1 MTSSALLVLR
11 LIICWPVKKCED
23 DVSQKLVTRN
33 NKALKNY
40 KFKRENEIPYH
51 HHHWNSFFS
60 SLKVEV
66 KVENFCSLAA
76 GYPAAF
82 LHIIMGGF
90 HLHLLIFLSY
100 SSPSPN
106 VSTTPLRKWGF
117 WQCLPFS
124 LTTLRGKHC
133 RNPIAVMG
141 VAVCLVLVY
150 RMTLVES
157 IFWNPA
163 EVIISPK
170 FQNCL
175 IRGVN

>member
-1 MTSSALLVLR
+1 MTSSAVLVLR

-23 DVSQKLVTRN
+23 DVSQTLVTRN

-133 RNPIAVMG
+133 RNPITVMG
-141 VAVCLVLVY
+141 VAVRLVLVY

-157 IFWNPA
+157 IF
-163 EVIISPK
+163 
-170 FQNCL
+170 
-175 IRGVN
+175 